1 MKVKNIALR
10 AVVTVKNPILKF
22 LRRSRYWRLLEEA
35 LRWSF
40 TRLPLGFTLP
50 LATITLTYFVVI
62 YPVLVYHFVP
72 WLLALPARWAH
83 RLFDFG
89 AVSKMGCDWALA
101 GRLGCTGAQATGVYH
116 QLLDIVSA
124 LLTLSVAL
132 GGVIAGYGFACFCYR
147 SWRALS
153 LKRRPTPTCPPRVA
167 LRKAEAADG
176 GVGVNGDAAHNPLER
191 FERIGIILAGGGAK
205 GAYQAGAMKAIY
217 EFLEEHNAHDRVKM
231 MAGTSIGS
239 WNALF
244 WLADMVKDAGVDAEG
259 RRIPGALESWWRGV
273 SISEII
279 KPVKYLPT
287 RQNFL
292 LSNEPW
298 QDTFKHL
305 FGPDTEGGRRLLEH
319 MEAPDQDDNVNFYF
333 TCTNIEQARLEVTTN
348 DNERVTHPDPYL
360 GGTNKLANMT
370 ARIART
376 LDELRFGVFSS
387 MDLPPLFEY
396 ATGGN
401 GNGDADFYEDGGVI
415 DNLPIYFGTEVEEC
429 DLLFILPLNASF
441 EQEVNHRSLIRRLA
455 RVTNIRQ
462 GVLERKAFKDIY
474 LFNEMAYLREL
485 ACGQDATLR
494 GLLNYLEGK
503 RDVLPEATHWEA
515 EIQKALV
522 PVAPD
527 GQSVEDISPLQRA
540 LRRRHKPVQV
550 FSVCPAP
557 KLKINTAQFWKTREA
572 GEAFDLMYEA
582 TKLGLEHKLEWL
594 LSRNFVTMVQVHDN
608 GRRVFFD
615 DF

>member
-1 MKVKNIALR
+1 MRVKTAAFR
-10 AVVTVKNPILKF
+10 VVVAVKNPVLKL
-22 LRRSRYWRLLEEA
+22 LRRSKYWRLLEEA
-35 LRWSF
+35 LRWAF

-50 LATITLTYFVVI
+50 LAAITLVYFVAI
-62 YPVLVYHFVP
+62 YPVLVYRFVP

-89 AVSKMGCDWALA
+89 PVSKMGAA
-101 GRLGCTGAQATGVYH
+101 GAATTTAYH

-132 GGVIAGYGFACFCYR
+132 AGVVVGYGLACFCYR
-147 SWRALS
+147 CWRTLVGMRS
-153 LKRRPTPTCPPRVA
+153 PRPAPPPRVA
-167 LRKAEAADG
+167 LRKAP
-176 GVGVNGDAAHNPLER
+176 GVGGEGDAPHNPLER
-191 FERIGIILAGGGAK
+191 FQRIGIILAGGGAK

-217 EFLEEHNAHDRVKM
+217 EFLEEHDAHDRVKM
-231 MAGTSIGS
+231 IAGTSIGS

-259 RRIPGALESWWRGV
+259 RRVPGALESWWRGV
-273 SISEII
+273 SVSEII

-287 RQNFL
+287 RQNFF

-298 QDTFKHL
+298 QETFRHL
-305 FGPDTEGGRRLLEH
+305 FGEGTEGGRRLLEH
-319 MEAPDQDDNVNFYF
+319 MEHPDQDDNVNFYF
-333 TCTNIEQARLEVTTN
+333 TCTNIERARLEVTTN

-360 GGTNKLANMT
+360 GGTDKLANMA

-396 ATGGN
+396 AAGG
-401 GNGDADFYEDGGVI
+401 GDGDGDAHFYEDGGVI

-485 ACGQDATLR
+485 ARGQEATLR
-494 GLLNYLEGK
+494 GLLAYLAAK
-503 RDVLPEATHWEA
+503 RDVLPEAAQWEA
-515 EIQKALV
+515 EIERALV

-527 GQSVEDISPLQRA
+527 GQSAQELSPLQRA

-557 KLKINTAQFWKTREA
+557 KLKIDTAQFWKTREA

-582 TKLGLEHKLEWL
+582 TKLGLEHKFEWL
-594 LSRNFVTMVQVHDN
+594 ISRNFVTMVQVHDN